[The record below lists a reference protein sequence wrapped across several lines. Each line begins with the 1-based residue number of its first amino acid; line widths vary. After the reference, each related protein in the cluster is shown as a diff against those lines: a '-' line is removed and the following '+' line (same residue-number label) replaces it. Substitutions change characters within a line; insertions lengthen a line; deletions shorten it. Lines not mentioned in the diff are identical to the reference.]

1 MRYLWKLL
9 VRVGETRNLSRNWLE
24 TPPGCIIEFKKVG
37 SRVARPTLVT
47 FLIARKTLPYDVSLA
62 KQQLLQIFLT
72 LPSILN
78 PSSFPFLHRAKFQ
91 RTIVSSIV
99 DEFGGK
105 ENVNSKLGILDDS
118 PPSLLFQ
125 AVTFPTRSSST
136 MTRGEIERGWIFLV
150 SVFCPVNLGSPA
162 VTFYEAGS
170 RGIVPLVRSS

>member
-9 VRVGETRNLSRNWLE
+9 VRVGGTRNLSTRNWLE

-37 SRVARPTLVT
+37 SSTDFRDV
-47 FLIARKTLPYDVSLA
+47 PYVSLA
-62 KQQLLQIFLT
+62 KQQLLRIFLT

-78 PSSFPFLHRAKFQ
+78 PFPFPFLHRAKFQ
-91 RTIVSSIV
+91 RTLESPIV
-99 DEFGGK
+99 DEFGGEK
-105 ENVNSKLGILDDS
+105 TLTRSLAFWTIL
-118 PPSLLFQ
+118 PSLLFQ
-125 AVTFPTRSSST
+125 AVTFPFPTRSSST
-136 MTRGEIERGWIFLV
+136 MTRGRERGWIFLV

>member
-118 PPSLLFQ
+118 PFALVPSGDI
-125 AVTFPTRSSST
+125 SN
-136 MTRGEIERGWIFLV
+136 EIFLHDDAGRDRTRV
-150 SVFCPVNLGSPA
+150 DLPGLG
-162 VTFYEAGS
+162 F
-170 RGIVPLVRSS
+170 LSS